1 MQPVVEGRDRR
12 RGAPGMCKHFLV
24 RITVD
29 LDADLLSAVEE
40 RRTACKTTGEVLA
53 DLARQALRITPATD
67 NAAFPP
73 GRGSNDRREEEA
85 KARTL
90 A

>member
-1 MQPVVEGRDRR
+1 
-12 RGAPGMCKHFLV
+12 MCEHFSV

-53 DLARQALRITPATD
+53 DLARQALRIPPATD
-67 NAAFPP
+67 IAALPSL
-73 GRGSNDRREEEA
+73 RGSNGRREDEER
-85 KARTL
+85 ARTL

>member
-1 MQPVVEGRDRR
+1 
-12 RGAPGMCKHFLV
+12 MCKHFSV

-53 DLARQALRITPATD
+53 DLARQALRTSPATD
-67 NAAFPP
+67 NAAYPSV
-73 GRGSNDRREEEA
+73 RGSNIRLEEDA
-85 KARTL
+85 KARSL

>member
-1 MQPVVEGRDRR
+1 
-12 RGAPGMCKHFLV
+12 MCKHFRV

-67 NAAFPP
+67 IPAVPP
-73 GRGSNDRREEEA
+73 QRGSTVRRDGEQR
-85 KARTL
+85 ARSL

>member
-1 MQPVVEGRDRR
+1 MWN
-12 RGAPGMCKHFLV
+12 HLSV

-53 DLARQALRITPATD
+53 DLARQALRLSPATD
-67 NAAFPP
+67 FAAFTPRP
-73 GRGSNDRREEEA
+73 SGTIRSEDGER
-85 KARTL
+85 ARSL

>member
-1 MQPVVEGRDRR
+1 MWN
-12 RGAPGMCKHFLV
+12 HLSV

-29 LDADLLSAVEE
+29 LDADLLLAVEE

-53 DLARQALRITPATD
+53 DLARQALRLSPATD
-67 NAAFPP
+67 FAAFSSRPS
-73 GRGSNDRREEEA
+73 GTIRSEDGER
-85 KARTL
+85 ARSL

>member
-1 MQPVVEGRDRR
+1 
-12 RGAPGMCKHFLV
+12 MCKHFSV

-53 DLARQALRITPATD
+53 DLARQALRTSPATD

-73 GRGSNDRREEEA
+73 VRGSNIRLEDDV
-85 KARTL
+85 KARSL

>member
-1 MQPVVEGRDRR
+1 
-12 RGAPGMCKHFLV
+12 MCKHLSV

-53 DLARQALRITPATD
+53 DLARQALRIPPATD
-67 NAAFPP
+67 KPTFSPVP
-73 GRGSNDRREEEA
+73 GGSVSRDEQT
-85 KARTL
+85 KARSL

>member
-1 MQPVVEGRDRR
+1 MGPATQRTPHVQT
-12 RGAPGMCKHFLV
+12 FSV

-53 DLARQALRITPATD
+53 DLARQALRIPPATD
-67 NAAFPP
+67 IAAIPP
-73 GRGSNDRREEEA
+73 QRGTTLRREDEE
-85 KARTL
+85 KARSL
-90 A
+90 G

>member
-1 MQPVVEGRDRR
+1 MW
-12 RGAPGMCKHFLV
+12 KHLSV

-53 DLARQALRITPATD
+53 DLARQALRLSPATD
-67 NAAFPP
+67 FATFPP
-73 GRGSNDRREEEA
+73 RPSGVIRSEDGER
-85 KARTL
+85 ARSL

>member
-1 MQPVVEGRDRR
+1 
-12 RGAPGMCKHFLV
+12 V

-53 DLARQALRITPATD
+53 DLARQALRTSPSTD
-67 NAAFPP
+67 SAAYSTL
-73 GRGSNDRREEEA
+73 RGNSIRRDDEIRA
-85 KARTL
+85 HSLT
-90 A
+90 

>member
-1 MQPVVEGRDRR
+1 
-12 RGAPGMCKHFLV
+12 MCKHFSV

-53 DLARQALRITPATD
+53 DLARQALRISPATD
-67 NAAFPP
+67 NPTFPP
-73 GRGSNDRREEEA
+73 VPGGSIRRDEQA
-85 KARTL
+85 KARSL

>member
-1 MQPVVEGRDRR
+1 M
-12 RGAPGMCKHFLV
+12 

-29 LDADLLSAVEE
+29 LDADLLLAVEE

-53 DLARQALRITPATD
+53 DLARQALRLSPATD
-67 NAAFPP
+67 FAAFSPRP
-73 GRGSNDRREEEA
+73 SGTIRSEDGERAPS
-85 KARTL
+85 L

>member
-1 MQPVVEGRDRR
+1 
-12 RGAPGMCKHFLV
+12 MCKHLSV

-53 DLARQALRITPATD
+53 DLARQALRIPPATD
-67 NAAFPP
+67 YAAVPSL
-73 GRGSNDRREEEA
+73 RSNGIRREDD
-85 KARTL
+85 ARPRSL

>member
-1 MQPVVEGRDRR
+1 
-12 RGAPGMCKHFLV
+12 MCNHFSV

-53 DLARQALRITPATD
+53 DLARQALLTSPSTD
-67 NAAFPP
+67 SAAYSTL
-73 GRGSNDRREEEA
+73 RGTSIRRDDEIRA
-85 KARTL
+85 HSLT
-90 A
+90 

>member
-1 MQPVVEGRDRR
+1 
-12 RGAPGMCKHFLV
+12 V

-29 LDADLLSAVEE
+29 LDADLLLAVEE

-53 DLARQALRITPATD
+53 DLARQALRLSPTTD
-67 NAAFPP
+67 FAAFPP
-73 GRGSNDRREEEA
+73 RPSGTIRSEDGER
-85 KARTL
+85 ARSL

>member
-1 MQPVVEGRDRR
+1 
-12 RGAPGMCKHFLV
+12 MCKHFSV

-53 DLARQALRITPATD
+53 DLARLALRITPASDIT
-67 NAAFPP
+67 ALPP
-73 GRGSNDRREEEA
+73 QRDAIRRDDEE
-85 KARTL
+85 KARSL

>member
-1 MQPVVEGRDRR
+1 VQT
-12 RGAPGMCKHFLV
+12 FSV

-53 DLARQALRITPATD
+53 DLARQALRISPSTD
-67 NAAFPP
+67 FAAYPTLD
-73 GRGSNDRREEEA
+73 GSGVRREDEVR
-85 KARTL
+85 ARSRS
-90 A
+90 

>member
-1 MQPVVEGRDRR
+1 
-12 RGAPGMCKHFLV
+12 MCKHFSV

-53 DLARQALRITPATD
+53 DLARQALRITPASD

-73 GRGSNDRREEEA
+73 ARGSNIRLEDEA
-85 KARTL
+85 QTRSL

>member
-1 MQPVVEGRDRR
+1 
-12 RGAPGMCKHFLV
+12 MCKHFSV

-53 DLARQALRITPATD
+53 DLARQALRTSPATD
-67 NAAFPP
+67 NAAFPV
-73 GRGSNDRREEEA
+73 RGSNIRLEEDA
-85 KARTL
+85 KARSL

>member
-1 MQPVVEGRDRR
+1 
-12 RGAPGMCKHFLV
+12 MCKHFSV

-53 DLARQALRITPATD
+53 DLARQALRLSPVTDFATFSPRPSGTTRSED
-67 NAAFPP
+67 
-73 GRGSNDRREEEA
+73 GER
-85 KARTL
+85 ARSL

>member
-1 MQPVVEGRDRR
+1 MW
-12 RGAPGMCKHFLV
+12 KHLSV

-29 LDADLLSAVEE
+29 LDEDLLSAVEE

-53 DLARQALRITPATD
+53 ELARQALRIPPPTD
-67 NAAFPP
+67 YAGLPSV
-73 GRGSNDRREEEA
+73 RGMIRREDDDR
-85 KARTL
+85 ARSL

>member
-1 MQPVVEGRDRR
+1 
-12 RGAPGMCKHFLV
+12 MCKHFRV

-53 DLARQALRITPATD
+53 ELARQALRTSPATD
-67 NAAFPP
+67 AAASQPQ
-73 GRGSNDRREEEA
+73 RGGALRRDDEE

>member
-1 MQPVVEGRDRR
+1 MYPGVQEGDRR
-12 RGAPGMCKHFLV
+12 HIAPRMCKHFSV

-53 DLARQALRITPATD
+53 DLARQALRISPSDDITAYS
-67 NAAFPP
+67 AL
-73 GRGSNDRREEEA
+73 RGSSVRREDEDRA
-85 KARTL
+85 HSL
-90 A
+90 S